1 MDRAMKIKVVIALL
15 FLLLVMFG
23 LQVACSPHATKIEKI
38 IIEREV
44 ESVSDKN
51 LIH

>member
-1 MDRAMKIKVVIALL
+1 MKIKVITTLL

-23 LQVACSPHATKIEKI
+23 LQITCSPHATKIEKI
-38 IIEREV
+38 IVEREI